1 MLIRFTVENY
11 LSFNQRIDFNMLA
24 SEEQSHL
31 HHVVSY
37 HSEQPRQLLRTSLL
51 YGANASGK
59 SNLIKAMAFARNFI
73 VNGIEKHKNIDLKP
87 FKLQENSATRPARFE
102 FEFYTANKAYAYG
115 FILEKQRIL
124 EEWLFDITQSEEV
137 SVFER
142 RNQQI
147 GFNYKHSIFENM
159 SDEDKQRLE
168 FEAKGTR
175 DNLLFLTNCQ
185 ERNLIRFNTIYQW
198 FKDNLVVIFP
208 QSKNQSLI
216 TFVKLNEHFFNEI
229 LTFFDF
235 GIKRIYLKPFDFE
248 SNAEIS
254 EEEKENIKANFPYGT
269 DKVGFISS
277 ENFSYVIQE
286 KDKSLQSLQVLTV
299 RNNDNNKEVFFEL
312 FEESDGTHRVIDL
325 IPMLIALS
333 QNDVTVIIDELER
346 SLHALLSKKL
356 FELFLNSSLF
366 SQHKSQLIATTHEV
380 TLLDIHR
387 LFKKDEIWFVEKDET
402 QQTIIYSLAGAD
414 VDNLNLEYGYLN
426 GRFGAIP
433 FIGDVKTLGWR
444 K

>member
-11 LSFNQRIDFNMLA
+11 LSFNQRVDFNMLA
-24 SEEQSHL
+24 SEETAHS
-31 HHVVSY
+31 HHVVPYNSK
-37 HSEQPRQLLRTSLL
+37 QPRKLLRTSLL

-87 FKLQENSATRPARFE
+87 FKLQENNAIKPARFE
-102 FEFYTANKAYAYG
+102 FEFYTGNKAYAYG
-115 FILEKQRIL
+115 LILEKQRIV
-124 EEWLFDITQSEEV
+124 EEWLFDITQPEEI

-142 RNQQI
+142 RDQQI

-198 FKDNLVVIFP
+198 FKDNLVIIFP

-216 TFVKLNEHFFNEI
+216 TFAQLNEHFFNE
-229 LTFFDF
+229 LLAFFDF
-235 GIKRIYLKPFDFE
+235 GINHLHFEPFDFE
-248 SNAEIS
+248 SNVEIS
-254 EEEKENIKANFPYGT
+254 EKEKENIKANFPYGS
-269 DKVGFISS
+269 DKTCFVSS
-277 ENFSYVIQE
+277 ENLSYLIQE
-286 KDKSLQSLQVLTV
+286 KQGSLQASQILTIRQNNEGQEVL
-299 RNNDNNKEVFFEL
+299 FEL
-312 FEESDGTHRVIDL
+312 FEESDGTRRLIDFIPILMVLQQNNAVI
-325 IPMLIALS
+325 
-333 QNDVTVIIDELER
+333 IIDELER
-346 SLHALLSKKL
+346 SLHSLLSRKL
-356 FELFLNSSLF
+356 FELFLNNANFKL
-366 SQHKSQLIATTHEV
+366 HNNQLIATTHEV
-380 TLLDIHR
+380 TLLDIKQ
-387 LFKKDEIWFVEKDET
+387 LFRKDEIWFIEKDEA
-402 QQTIIYSLAGAD
+402 QQSVAYSLVGAD
-414 VDNLNLEYGYLN
+414 VDKLNLVNGYLN

-433 FIGDVKTLGWR
+433 FIGDVETLGWR